1 MSSETS
7 TPYTPASTSTTVAG
21 NETVSLADEI
31 KKYDTA
37 KLIDFLRGEKD
48 LLLNDAH
55 FEILRKREIVGR
67 AFLNMDKQD
76 FRDSGFEI
84 GTAIVLAD
92 FAKECKEKKKRA
104 FSSYRSLEEVLEK
117 YGIKSS
123 SITSI
128 PQFTPVP
135 HTIDEKSPEFK
146 LCIDDILRR
155 IKNMGPV
162 VDSNEAMR
170 CEYISTILHTA
181 VSILGGLVILPQ
193 MNVSGEE
200 SSGRVDYAIK
210 KILDD
215 LLEEIICITEGKQ
228 NQPGKGVAQNL
239 MQCRSSCEMNL
250 DTLKKKRTA
259 DEAFE
264 EYEYVYGIVTT
275 ATDWYFI
282 LHSTEAIY
290 CTSKTEYRISL
301 TEDAL
306 KDSTDL
312 RKNVKRILGVIVG
325 LLRDRVSASEEPA
338 NKKRRVEEIIKKK

>member
-1 MSSETS
+1 MSETS
-7 TPYTPASTSTTVAG
+7 TPYTPASTITFG
-21 NETVSLADEI
+21 NNETVSLADEV
-31 KKYDTA
+31 KKYKTEA
-37 KLIDFLRGEKD
+37 LIDFLRKEED
-48 LLLNDAH
+48 LSLNDDD
-55 FEILRKREIVGR
+55 FEIIRKRKIV
-67 AFLNMDKQD
+67 D
-76 FRDSGFEI
+76 
-84 GTAIVLAD
+84 
-92 FAKECKEKKKRA
+92 
-104 FSSYRSLEEVLEK
+104 
-117 YGIKSS
+117 
-123 SITSI
+123 
-128 PQFTPVP
+128 P
-135 HTIDEKSPEFK
+135 HPIDENSKEFK

-155 IKNMGPV
+155 IKNIGPV

-181 VSILGGLVILPQ
+181 VSILEGLVILPQ

-200 SSGRVDYAIK
+200 SSGCVDYAIK
-210 KILDD
+210 KVLED

-228 NQPGKGVAQNL
+228 NQPGKEPYA
-239 MQCRSSCEMNL
+239 MSKFMNL

-312 RKNVKRILGVIVG
+312 RKNMKRILEVIVG
-325 LLRDRVSASEEPA
+325 LLRNRVSASE
-338 NKKRRVEEIIKKK
+338 

>member
-1 MSSETS
+1 MSTEHDSYLVE
-7 TPYTPASTSTTVAG
+7 
-21 NETVSLADEI
+21 NW
-31 KKYDTA
+31 DTDT
-37 KLIDFLRGEKD
+37 LIDYLKEQHLKLD
-48 LLLNDAH
+48 DKKH
-55 FEILRKREIVGR
+55 YDILRKEEITGLSFLDLNEEKFRSVGFTLGP
-67 AFLNMDKQD
+67 ATL
-76 FRDSGFEI
+76 
-84 GTAIVLAD
+84 L
-92 FAKECKEKKKRA
+92 AKEAKTLKEKPKRA

-117 YGIKSS
+117 YGIKSN

-135 HTIDEKSPEFK
+135 HPIDEKSPEFK

-228 NQPGKGVAQNL
+228 NQPGKSVAQNL

-250 DTLKKKRTA
+250 DTLKKKRKA
-259 DEAFE
+259 EEAFE

-312 RKNVKRILGVIVG
+312 RKNVRRILEVIVG
-325 LLRDRVSASEEPA
+325 LLKDRVTASEEPA